1 MLTLEQKKELNE
13 IFEELTRNLDI
24 SETEYELAVKSYG
37 AVGEWLSKKGSILS
51 KYKPEIL
58 PQGSFLLGTV
68 IKPINDDDD
77 IDIDLVCQLK
87 SKEGYWTQKDLK
99 QNVGFRLKE
108 NETYKKMSDKEG
120 RRCWTLKYRENSNS
134 GKYHMDI
141 LPAITNDAYSLLLEK
156 AFSAS
161 TYEDFEK
168 LALRIT
174 DRESNNYD
182 NDPNIQNWLKSNP
195 FGYARWFY
203 NQAIITTRKMFS
215 LNESIKPVPKY
226 QKNKLPLQRAIQI
239 LKRHRDIMFN
249 GDENKPISIIITTL
263 AAKAYNQE
271 DNVFDALTTIIG
283 NMRKYIEKKYDY
295 KKGKYIYF
303 IANPVNKEENFAD
316 KWIEHPIREKY
327 FFKWL
332 DKLETDFSNI
342 KENSKGGLNL
352 LTEVMKKTFGEN
364 LIKKTFSSYGEKK
377 NQLRKE
383 GLLKMSKG
391 SGILGNVGSKIKNHN
406 FYGAKE
412 EE

>member
-1 MLTLEQKKELNE
+1 MLTLEQKRELNE
-13 IFEELTRNLDI
+13 IFEELTKNLDI
-24 SETEYELAVKSYG
+24 SETEHELAVKSYG
-37 AVGEWLSKKGSILS
+37 AVGEWLSKEDSILS

-87 SKEGYWTQKDLK
+87 SKESYWTQKDLK

-108 NETYKKMSDKEG
+108 NETYRKMLDEEG

-141 LPAITNDAYSLLLEK
+141 LPAITNNEYSLILER
-156 AFSAS
+156 AFTAT

-182 NDPNIQNWLKSNP
+182 NDPDINNWLKSNP

-203 NQAIITTRKMFS
+203 NQAIITTTKMFS

-263 AAKAYNQE
+263 SAKAYNQE
-271 DNVFDALTTIIG
+271 DNITDALTSIIS
-283 NMRKYIEKKYDY
+283 NMRNHIEKKYDY
-295 KKGKYIYF
+295 ELDKNIYF

-316 KWIEHPIREKY
+316 KWIEYPIRKQY

-332 DKLETDFSNI
+332 DKLEKDFSNI
-342 KENSKGGLNL
+342 KTNSKRGLNI
-352 LTEVMKKTFGEN
+352 LTETMNESFGEN
-364 LIKKTFSSYGEKK
+364 LIKKTFSAYGNKK
-377 NQLRKE
+377 KDLRKK
-383 GLLKMSKG
+383 GLLKMSSG

-412 EE
+412 KE